1 MRGKVLVDEKAD
13 YSNWL
18 AKQITHEKMFA
29 LNRENKKLLTVEAK
43 N

>member
-13 YSNWL
+13 YTNWL
-18 AKQITHEKMFA
+18 AKQITHEKMLA
-29 LNRENKKLLTVEAK
+29 QIKGKKKLLTAEIK

>member
-13 YSNWL
+13 YTNWL
-18 AKQITHEKMFA
+18 AKKVTHEKMFA
-29 LNRENKKLLTVEAK
+29 KKKDNKKLLTAEIK

>member
-13 YSNWL
+13 YTNWL
-18 AKQITHEKMFA
+18 AKQITHEKMLA
-29 LNRENKKLLTVEAK
+29 QNKENKKLLTAEIK